1 VTRSTYIVGAPG
13 SGKSTLMAELLA
25 GWQPGPY
32 TKWTA
37 KEMFGHSLTKDTRH
51 HPWNEFCVLCRSGN
65 HRCLT
70 GAYLGRLRPE
80 YPGTDALSLSVA
92 PQALKWLEA
101 VPMLGLD
108 HIFGEGVRLSH
119 ISFLRALAE
128 VSDLTVI
135 YLSISP
141 ELAAARREQRG
152 GKMISDRWVK
162 VASGR
167 VPVLVAACREAGI
180 RVDERPQDS
189 LL

>member
-1 VTRSTYIVGAPG
+1 MTRSTYIVGAPG
-13 SGKSTLMAELLA
+13 SGKSTLMAELLK
-25 GWQPGPY
+25 GWEPGPY
-32 TKWTA
+32 TKWTT
-37 KEMFGHSLTKDTRH
+37 KEMFGHYLQ
-51 HPWNEFCVLCRSGN
+51 HPERGS
-65 HRCLT
+65 
-70 GAYLGRLRPE
+70 GAYLGRLRAE

-92 PQALKWLEA
+92 PQALLWLQA
-101 VPMLGLD
+101 VPLLGLD

-119 ISFLRALAE
+119 ISFLKALAE

-152 GKMISDRWVK
+152 GKMISERWVK

-180 RVDERPQDS
+180 RVDERPQEDS